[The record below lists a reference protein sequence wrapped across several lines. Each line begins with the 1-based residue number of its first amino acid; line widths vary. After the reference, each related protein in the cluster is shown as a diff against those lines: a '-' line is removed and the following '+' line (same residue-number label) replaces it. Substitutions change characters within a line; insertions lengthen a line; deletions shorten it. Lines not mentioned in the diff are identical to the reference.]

1 MTKPRKDGEAANEST
16 KGPDAAARPEESG
29 DEGQAEALAA
39 LDEMVDEMVD
49 EDQTDA
55 AAQDPDPE
63 ESAADES
70 VEPGPEEVL
79 RRERDHFQEKWLR
92 VAAELENVRKR
103 SRRELIESR
112 RFAQADA
119 LRPFLEVLDNF
130 ERALQTPP
138 GQTDNQ
144 ENNGFR
150 EGVELIFQKFQGLL
164 KDLGV
169 QPIEALDQPFDP
181 NVHEAVGQLERE
193 GTVSGQ
199 VIEVV
204 QQGYRFQDL
213 VIRPARVIIA
223 G

>member
-1 MTKPRKDGEAANEST
+1 MTKPQNDGEAANEST
-16 KGPDAAARPEESG
+16 AGPDAAARPEDSG
-29 DEGQAEALAA
+29 DEGQEKALAS
-39 LDEMVDEMVD
+39 LDEMVNADE
-49 EDQTDA
+49 TDVP
-55 AAQDPDPE
+55 AQDPDE
-63 ESAADES
+63 RESATDEQT
-70 VEPGPEEVL
+70 EPGPEEVL

-119 LRPFLEVLDNF
+119 LRPFLDVLDNF

-138 GQTDNQ
+138 GQADNQ

-150 EGVELIFQKFQGLL
+150 EGVELIFQKFQGLF

-169 QPIEALDQPFDP
+169 EPIEALDQPFDP